1 MKILV
6 QSSDCF
12 GRWWTWLLQ
21 PGQLEGSSRLQPLA
35 SERALEKGGEP
46 LVVQCPVCRKIILP
60 SDVAH
65 VREFLTAGIP
75 QKMDIDDKDNA
86 VLELFVNDK
95 EVARRAKFAAEFEA
109 QQARGAIIEP
119 KRLEVIMPGMVLPIN
134 PIPPNPSQGEAAE
147 DLPSSG
153 PSEIPTTK
161 VLVASEIVKEESTAG
176 HGKTRRDHGGHS
188 RSRWRGSGRQI
199 NHIPLHNSNTGLNQE
214 VSSGD
219 RALHSGINH
228 HGSGEKIGQVEKVE
242 QAVDQNDMIH
252 VQEEFG
258 TTLPSAP
265 QFAEGSTST
274 SKVAIQEQGRNTP
287 QNDRF
292 RNTMYSNGDSN
303 NNFGRGQRGSA
314 YGGRLGRG
322 RNQRSYERRRLGKNL
337 HSKETDS

>member
-1 MKILV
+1 MCKSYIGIFILCHPL
-6 QSSDCF
+6 SDPIYF
-12 GRWWTWLLQ
+12 Q
-21 PGQLEGSSRLQPLA
+21 
-35 SERALEKGGEP
+35 
-46 LVVQCPVCRKIILP
+46 
-60 SDVAH
+60 
-65 VREFLTAGIP
+65 
-75 QKMDIDDKDNA
+75 DIDDKDNA
-86 VLELFVNDK
+86 VLESFVNDK

-134 PIPPNPSQGEAAE
+134 PIPPNPSLGEAAK

-161 VLVASEIVKEESTAG
+161 VLVASEIVKEESTPG
-176 HGKTRRDHGGHS
+176 HGKSRRDHGGHS
-188 RSRWRGSGRQI
+188 RSRWRGSVRQI
-199 NHIPLHNSNTGLNQE
+199 NHIVRHSSNTGLNQE

-228 HGSGEKIGQVEKVE
+228 HGNGEKIGQVEKVE
-242 QAVDQNDMIH
+242 QAVGQNDMIR

-258 TTLPSAP
+258 TKLPSAP
-265 QFAEGSTST
+265 QSAEGSTST
-274 SKVAIQEQGRNTP
+274 SKVAIQEHGRNTP

-314 YGGRLGRG
+314 YGGRLERSQ
-322 RNQRSYERRRLGKNL
+322 NQRSYERRRLGKNL